1 MAANT
6 SKAGER
12 RLFLIDGP
20 SLVYRAFFA
29 LPESIATST
38 GVPTNAIFGF
48 ASMLVKIVTEYGVC
62 PTVVAWD
69 AGTSGRTEMFP
80 DYKASRRSRPD
91 LLKQQWPAM
100 EPLVEAFGYRN
111 VRLEGYEADDVIASL
126 AERAL
131 QAEPA
136 VPVMIVTG
144 DRDVFQLIDED
155 GLVKV
160 MATARGITETKIY
173 DRQAVIDR
181 YGIPPELIPDFYG
194 LKGDTSDNIP
204 GIPGIGDKTAS
215 ELIQRFGTLEEVLAN
230 VDQVSGP
237 KRKQNLTEHADDARM
252 SKQLAT
258 VQRDLTLDVDIGLEA
273 SSEPD
278 RSRVREVFR
287 EYELRDPLRR
297 LEEALG
303 DPDEAAPRQH
313 HRGDADCRRE
323 SGHSG
328 RHPAPR
334 RGRQRAL
341 LSWSPKPRLPRASC
355 SPRARP
361 GALPSPPGGR
371 CSSATAPAPR
381 RWWRPAPGAAVLA
394 HDAKALRV
402 VPERLIHDTLLGAY
416 LLEPARRGYPF
427 AELCEERGLA
437 CNLEDPVAAQAVLL
451 GALSDWQREQI
462 EERGLRGLMDDIELP
477 LVAVLRE
484 LEVLGVHLNLDR
496 LAEITGRVRAEID
509 TLEREIFELAG
520 TEFLIASP
528 QQLGEI
534 LFERLGLSRKRRGKT
549 GFSTD
554 ARVLQA
560 IRSEHEIVPK
570 IERWRELSTLIK
582 TYLDVLPSMTDERSR
597 IHTTFLQAVA
607 QTGRLSSTNPNMQ
620 NVPIRT
626 PLGREIRGCFEA
638 EKGAVLISADYS
650 QIELRVLA
658 QAAGED
664 ALMEI
669 FERGEDVHTATASR
683 VFGVSAEQIDP
694 GMRSK
699 AKMINYGIVY
709 GLSDYGLA
717 DRLNIPRE
725 EAKEFIDAY
734 LERFPRVA
742 EFMTSAIEQ
751 AKEQGYVTTLWGRRR
766 QIPELKARNYQVRTL
781 GERLAVNT
789 VIQGT
794 AADIIKLAMVRCHAA
809 FADSSPED
817 KAAADDPRRAALRRT
832 ARGGRGGA
840 GADRAGDGRACGSR
854 VSPRWRST
862 WASDR
867 TGSRRSEP
875 RPCGAARRRRR
886 LPGGD
891 AGADQLAPGKS
902 IGSVQAASFSFLV
915 GTAVLLAILTFVNG
929 GWGNLAHV
937 GRAPVWAL
945 FGGLLGRST

>member
-1 MAANT
+1 MAVRT
-6 SKAGER
+6 TERAGAASGSTKTPASPAGSGGGDG

-62 PTVVAWD
+62 PTAVAWD
-69 AGTSGRTEMFP
+69 AGTSGRNELFA

-100 EPLVEAFGYRN
+100 EPLVEAFGYSN
-111 VRLEGYEADDVIASL
+111 VRMEGYEADDVIASL
-126 AERAL
+126 AQRAL
-131 QAEPA
+131 QSDPP

-144 DRDVFQLIDED
+144 DRDVFQLIDPD

-181 YGIPPELIPDFYG
+181 YGIAPELIPDFYG

-204 GIPGIGDKTAS
+204 GIPGIGDKIAS
-215 ELIQRFGTLEEVLAN
+215 ELIQSFGSLEGVLAN
-230 VDQVSGP
+230 VEKVSGP
-237 KRKQNLTEHADDARM
+237 KRKQNLLEHAENARL

-258 VQRDLTLDVDIGLEA
+258 VQRDLDVTFDIVGEA
-273 SSEPD
+273 AREPD

-303 DPDEAAPRQH
+303 DPDVA
-313 HRGDADCRRE
+313 
-323 SGHSG
+323 
-328 RHPAPR
+328 
-334 RGRQRAL
+334 
-341 LSWSPKPRLPRASC
+341 
-355 SPRARP
+355 
-361 GALPSPPGGR
+361 
-371 CSSATAPAPR
+371 APAPSADVTLTATLR
-381 RWWRPAPGAAVLA
+381 AGVPRDIAGLGERDAELHVVAVETEAPEGALFAEGPAWRFAVAAGAEVLAGDCESAEEVVSACAARPVVA
-394 HDAKALRV
+394 HDAKALGL
-402 VPERLIHDTLLGAY
+402 VPQTLAHDTLLGAY

-427 AELCEERGLA
+427 SELCEERGLA
-437 CNLEDPVAAQAVLL
+437 SDLDDPLAASAVLL
-451 GALSDWQREQI
+451 GALADWQREQI
-462 EERGLRGLMDDIELP
+462 GERGLEELMRDIELP
-477 LVAVLRE
+477 LVRVLRDME
-484 LEVLGVHLNLDR
+484 LLGVRLNLER
-496 LAEITGRVRAEID
+496 LGAIAEQVRTEID
-509 TLEREIFELAG
+509 ALEREIFELAG
-520 TEFLIASP
+520 DEFTIGSP

-534 LFERLGLSRKRRGKT
+534 LFERLGLSKKRRGKT

-554 ARVLQA
+554 ARVLQS
-560 IRSEHEIVPK
+560 IRDEHPIIAKV
-570 IERWRELSTLIK
+570 ERWRELSTLIK
-582 TYLDVLPSMTDERSR
+582 TYLDVLPEQVDGRSR

-638 EKGAVLISADYS
+638 EEGAVLISADYS

-669 FERGEDVHTATASR
+669 FARGEDVHTATASR
-683 VFGVSAEQIDP
+683 VFGVSPQDIDP

-699 AKMINYGIVY
+699 SKMINYGIVY

-742 EFMTSAIEQ
+742 EFMAATIEQ
-751 AKEQGYVTTLWGRRR
+751 AKEDGHVRTLWGRRR
-766 QIPELKARNYQVRTL
+766 QIPELRARNYQVRTQ

-809 FADSSPED
+809 LAESGLSTKLLLTIHDELLFEGPPEE
-817 KAAADDPRRAALRRT
+817 
-832 ARGGRGGA
+832 
-840 GADRAGDGRACGSR
+840 
-854 VSPRWRST
+854 
-862 WASDR
+862 SD
-867 TGSRRSEP
+867 
-875 RPCGAARRRRR
+875 AARELIEREMVAVWQPRE
-886 LPGGD
+886 PAMAVD
-891 AGADQLAPGKS
+891 
-902 IGSVQAASFSFLV
+902 IG
-915 GTAVLLAILTFVNG
+915 
-929 GWGNLAHV
+929 V
-937 GRAPVWAL
+937 GRNWLEAK
-945 FGGLLGRST
+945 